1 MSGIKT
7 RFCLAALAGFFLAGC
22 SAMPNPLTSS
32 APAPVDGAV
41 SEQADT
47 GAAAPVAETA
57 VEAPTLTYQWDTEFS
72 AFLTPPIEVRRLAK
86 SDCKADGYEVAVVE
100 TMKLDGNMATAVF
113 ICRGDFE

>member
-1 MSGIKT
+1 MPGNKT
-7 RFCLAALAGFFLAGC
+7 CLCLSALAGLVLAGC
-22 SAMPNPLTSS
+22 SAVPNPLTTSAP
-32 APAPVDGAV
+32 APAPVDGAA

-47 GAAAPVAETA
+47 GDTA
-57 VEAPTLTYQWDTEFS
+57 VEAPKLIYQWDTEFS

-86 SDCKADGYEVAVVE
+86 SDCEADGYEVAVVE